1 MKKNYIKPEIEITRY
16 ETEGMIAAS
25 GDVRLDINNNDADI
39 IYSDEQAGSKGH
51 SFGSIWD

>member
-25 GDVRLDINNNDADI
+25 GDVRLDINQDNI
-39 IYSDEQAGSKGH
+39 IYDDEQAGSKGH

>member
-25 GDVRLDINNNDADI
+25 GDVRLNINNDADI
-39 IYSDEQAGSKGH
+39 INSDEQAGSKGH

>member
-25 GDVRLDINNNDADI
+25 GEERMNINNEFTI
-39 IYSDEQAGSKGH
+39 ETDEQAGGKGH

>member
-25 GDVRLDINNNDADI
+25 GDVRLDIDNSNDNI

>member
-25 GDVRLDINNNDADI
+25 GDVQLGINNNDADI
-39 IYSDEQAGSKGH
+39 IDSDEQAGSKGH

>member
-25 GDVRLDINNNDADI
+25 GDVRLDIDNSDANI